1 MRSLLGCPAF
11 VVLWWANLA
20 SSLAGWS
27 LGIAASVQVYLA
39 TSSPLAT
46 SGLLIASMLPAVAL
60 GSVAGVLADRVS
72 RTRLLQIVSA
82 LRVAIVAILPLT
94 PHAGIVTLY
103 TVAILQSAA
112 MQFFTPAEQ
121 AIVAQ
126 VVPVRLLPAALAA
139 NSAGT
144 NITRLVAPAFGGAL
158 MSLVGFRWATT
169 VVTVLLAAAAML
181 LWLLPD
187 VPTEPAAPQ
196 SFWRD
201 WLAGLHELRR
211 NSTAAAVATLQLLD
225 AAKEGALSALFP
237 VLMLG
242 VIGMSP
248 TFMGVVNSS
257 FAVTG
262 VMAGPLIPLIL
273 RRCGYTWPIA
283 VGATVSGLALLAMV
297 LLPVPGVALVA
308 FAVSGLPWTVS
319 WVSCQTLL
327 LVSTAPYCRARTVGT
342 IGSLYSAATL
352 ISAAATGFTASAFG
366 TTTVLMVASGVQIA
380 AGPVF
385 WMMRRTPHYSP
396 GRI

>member
-1 MRSLLGCPAF
+1 MRSLLSCPAF
-11 VVLWWANLA
+11 VVLWSANLA

-39 TSSPLAT
+39 TGSPLAT
-46 SGLLIASMLPAVAL
+46 SMLLIASLLPAVAL

-82 LRVAIVAILPLT
+82 LRMAIVAILPLT
-94 PHAGIVTLY
+94 PHAGIGTLY

-121 AIVAQ
+121 AFVAQ
-126 VVPVRLLPAALAA
+126 VVPADLLPTAIAA

-144 NITRLVAPAFGGAL
+144 NVTRLVAPALGGAL
-158 MSLVGFRWATT
+158 MSLLGFGWTT
-169 VVTVLLAAAAML
+169 AVVTVLLAIAAIL
-181 LWLLPD
+181 LLLLPD
-187 VPTEPAAPQ
+187 VPTEHAAPQ

-211 NSTAAAVATLQLLD
+211 NRTAAAVTTLQLLD

-262 VMAGPLIPLIL
+262 IIAGPMIPLIL

-283 VGATVSGLALLAMV
+283 VGATVSGLALLGMV
-297 LLPVPGVALVA
+297 LLPVPMVALAA
-308 FAVSGLPWTVS
+308 FAVSGFPWTVS

-327 LVSTAPYCRARTVGT
+327 LISTDQLCRARTVGT

-352 ISAAATGFTASAFG
+352 ISAAATGFTASVFG
-366 TTTVLMVASGVQIA
+366 PTSVLMVAAGIQIV

-385 WMMRRTPHYSP
+385 WLLRRPVLYHP
-396 GRI
+396 